1 MLTPGCAVQYI
12 RTDVPDH
19 WSLDGRIHL
28 NTHGVIARVAVFSVW
43 SLRAHMTY
51 DRLMSYGILL
61 FDSKEGSRNTE
72 AEWRWGP
79 GQTVSQ

>member
-1 MLTPGCAVQYI
+1 MFKLCTVQYI

-51 DRLMSYGILL
+51 EL
-61 FDSKEGSRNTE
+61 
-72 AEWRWGP
+72 WH
-79 GQTVSQ
+79 TVI